1 MYYVSLLR
9 SSWRS
14 MNEMDTQS
22 AGKACNKDRGE
33 EREREG
39 YYFTFFPTQFEKKN
53 RKIIVSEW
61 SKINIFWNL
70 FLSTLRAPLI
80 FNYTFFRFLPIKVDY
95 KNWDQIFFCGY
106 IICNQIEIRALFSN
120 NTKIWTLKVFIHYP
134 VFGLRKP

>member
-39 YYFTFFPTQFEKKN
+39 YYFTFFPTQFEKKI
-53 RKIIVSEW
+53 RKIIGSEW
-61 SKINIFWNL
+61 SKINIF
-70 FLSTLRAPLI
+70 
-80 FNYTFFRFLPIKVDY
+80 
-95 KNWDQIFFCGY
+95 
-106 IICNQIEIRALFSN
+106 
-120 NTKIWTLKVFIHYP
+120 
-134 VFGLRKP
+134 

>member
-39 YYFTFFPTQFEKKN
+39 YYFTFFPTQFEKK
-53 RKIIVSEW
+53 KIGKLLLVSGAK
-61 SKINIFWNL
+61 S
-70 FLSTLRAPLI
+70 
-80 FNYTFFRFLPIKVDY
+80 TFFE
-95 KNWDQIFFCGY
+95 IFS
-106 IICNQIEIRALFSN
+106 LVLSVP
-120 NTKIWTLKVFIHYP
+120 L
-134 VFGLRKP
+134 